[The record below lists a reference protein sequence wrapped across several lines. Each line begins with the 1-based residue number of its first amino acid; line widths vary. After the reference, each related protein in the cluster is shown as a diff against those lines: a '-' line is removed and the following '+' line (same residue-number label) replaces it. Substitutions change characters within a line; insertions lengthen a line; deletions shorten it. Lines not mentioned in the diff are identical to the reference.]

1 MSDTGIVRVFYSVVV
16 FALAC
21 LPPPPPHVAAH
32 PPAPREAYQYAWTLP
47 GSEAPKSSGLTIA
60 VVRPD
65 WARDS
70 TVTGQAYKNFAAGF
84 SSALAADL
92 DKILIAKGIKVS
104 GPHATYDDITYA
116 DKKNADLALT
126 PTVFLTTSEVRFGA
140 PALIGSGGV
149 ADYVERHF
157 SMTVQGFVEFVLVES
172 LSRQKLWVKK
182 LDLEPQQIQGVQ
194 AFAANTIT
202 DPTTATIV
210 RIDIGGV
217 LYKGIEEAIGD
228 AMMKWYPTIAQKA
241 WTYLDTEEMT
251 TLKPQ
256 VAEIREHSGSIIR

>member
-1 MSDTGIVRVFYSVVV
+1 VR
-16 FALAC
+16 
-21 LPPPPPHVAAH
+21 

-47 GSEAPKSSGLTIA
+47 AGEQKPVNLTVA

-70 TVTGQAYKNFAAGF
+70 GVSAQTYKNFAAGF
-84 SSALAADL
+84 SSSLAADL

-104 GPHATYDDITYA
+104 GPFSAYDDITYA
-116 DKKNADLALT
+116 DKKSADLALT
-126 PTVFLTTSEVRFGA
+126 PTVFLTASEVRFGA
-140 PALIGSGGV
+140 PALVGSGGV

-194 AFAANTIT
+194 AFTAAAVS
-202 DPTTATIV
+202 DPMTGAV
-210 RIDIGGV
+210 ARIDIGAP
-217 LYKGIEEAIGD
+217 LYRGMEEAIGD
-228 AMMKWYPTIAQKA
+228 AMMRWYTTIAQKA
-241 WTYLDTEEMT
+241 WTYLDTEEMA

-256 VAEIREHSGSIIR
+256 VVEIREHSGSIIR

>member
-1 MSDTGIVRVFYSVVV
+1 MGNCKLLL
-16 FALAC
+16 ALALTAAAC
-21 LPPPPPHVAAH
+21 VPPPPPHVPGQ
-32 PPAPREAYQYAWTLP
+32 PPAPRDVYRYSWNLP
-47 GSEAPKSSGLTIA
+47 ASTPSGSAALTICI
-60 VVRPD
+60 VQPD

-70 TVTGQAYKNFAAGF
+70 SVTAQTYKNFSAGF
-84 SSALAADL
+84 VSSLGADL

-104 GPHATYDDITYA
+104 GPYATYDDITYP
-116 DKKNADLALT
+116 DKKAADLALT
-126 PTVFLTTSEVRFGA
+126 PIVFLTTSEPRWGA

-149 ADYVERHF
+149 VDYIERKF

-194 AFAANTIT
+194 AYQANPIR
-202 DPTTATIV
+202 DPATGFVQRVDVGPVI
-210 RIDIGGV
+210 
-217 LYKGIEEAIGD
+217 YKGVEEAIGD
-228 AMMKWYPTIAQKA
+228 AMMRWYPTIAQKA

-256 VAEIREHSGSIIR
+256 VVEIREHSGSIIR